1 MFLGGEGGVHI
12 FWFRPAGTLRSR
24 IVVPLGCSIGVLGLL
39 VYFWSDLCLW
49 RADAQLIERKHE
61 AAARWI
67 EQSLWFR
74 RRIDPGTCLLQLRVA
89 RRRQDFREVERKLQE
104 AVQLGALRPEVE
116 RERWLAQ
123 AQTNQFA
130 AMEEHWPQLLGDQ
143 RDDGPEIARA
153 YYNWSMLHH
162 NLAQAEKT
170 LRLWHEDYPRDA
182 EPLALTGRFY
192 EAMVNWE
199 GAEDAYRRA
208 SAQAPGNDDYR
219 LSLANALQVRL
230 KTKEAIPI
238 YQEYLSR
245 HPGDVVALQKLAQ
258 CVASDG
264 DLEAAIQLLRKAM
277 QANPDDF
284 TTQKAYGEMLLS
296 AGDASAAVPVLE
308 KAYRTVPEHANL
320 ANSLARALKEC
331 GRTAE
336 AKPLFAFVAESRP
349 QLDQLLGLEKQLRR
363 EPENLELRMKIAS
376 LTATYVSRHDAIRWY
391 ETLLQIAPH
400 YGPAHGALADLY
412 QLTGDVKLAEHH
424 ARYVL
429 QSTQS
434 TNASVTGSTQR
445 SVPSGE
451 APSDAR

>member
-1 MFLGGEGGVHI
+1 MHN
-12 FWFRPAGTLRSR
+12 FWFRPAGTSRSR
-24 IVVPLGCSIGVLGLL
+24 IVVLLGCSIGVLGLL
-39 VYFWSDLCLW
+39 IYFWSDLCLW
-49 RADAQLIERKHE
+49 RADVQLTERQHE
-61 AAARWI
+61 SAANWI
-67 EQSLWFR
+67 DKSLWFR
-74 RRIDPGTCLLQLRVA
+74 RKIDAETCLLELRVA
-89 RRRQDFREVERKLQE
+89 RRRQDFREVEHKLQE

-116 RERWLAQ
+116 RQRWLAQ
-123 AQTNQFA
+123 AQTSQFA

-182 EPLALTGRFY
+182 EPLALAGRFY

-199 GAEDAYRRA
+199 GAEDAFRRA
-208 SAQAPGNDDYR
+208 SILAPENDDYR

-245 HPGDVVALQKLAQ
+245 HPGNVVALRQLAQ

-264 DLEAAIQLLRKAM
+264 DLEAAIQSLRKAM
-277 QANPDDF
+277 QADPDDF
-284 TTQKAYGEMLLS
+284 ATQKACGEMLLS
-296 AGDASAAVPVLE
+296 AGDAQAAVPLLE

-331 GRTAE
+331 GRAAE

-349 QLDQLLGLEKQLRR
+349 QLELLLGLEKQLRR

-376 LTATYVSRHDAIRWY
+376 LTAKYVSRHDAIRWY
-391 ETLLQIAPH
+391 ETLLQIAPN
-400 YGPAHGALADLY
+400 YGPAHAALADLY
-412 QLTGDVKLAEHH
+412 QLTGDRKLAEHH
-424 ARYVL
+424 ASHL
-429 QSTQS
+429 SQSTPS
-434 TNASVTGSTQR
+434 TNASVTGSPHR
-445 SVPSGE
+445 SGPSGE
-451 APSDAR
+451 ATSDPR